1 MIVMKFG
8 GSSLR
13 DVESLLRVI
22 KIVGEVESDK
32 KIVVLSAVNG
42 VTNHLYKSLK
52 EALESDRKVN
62 GLIDYLRTLHR
73 ELIVGAISS
82 AQIRRR
88 AMDEIEYLLSRLEKL
103 LYGIA
108 YTDECTPR
116 TRDLI
121 VTFGE
126 RMAVQVLAE
135 GLKSH
140 GTPAAAMD
148 ADKID
153 MVATGTWGY
162 GNADLAAIEK
172 LLPKHLNS
180 HLEKGEIPIITGF
193 FGRTADHHTITFGR
207 GGTDYSAGI
216 VAHAMNATQL
226 QIWKDVDG
234 FLTASPEIV
243 EKAIPLNYLAYDEAA
258 ELAYFGAQIL
268 HPRTVEP
275 LHGKNI
281 PAIVK
286 NTFQPNA
293 PGTIIGPERHV
304 HGEIIKSVTHN
315 RNIAM
320 LKLLGAGIGY
330 QIGFLKEVM
339 VALSDCDINIKSV
352 VTSQTAVSLLLDR
365 EDLEESEQRLRDLN
379 LPSIESIEPIT
390 DVALIAVVGEGLAE
404 TKGLAARVLTA
415 VASVNANVEMISS
428 GASRVAYYFLVNE
441 KKLEKSVKAIHAEFF
456 EKGGAII

>member
-1 MIVMKFG
+1 MTVMKFG
-8 GSSLR
+8 GSSLKS
-13 DVESLLRVI
+13 VESLLRVI
-22 KIVGEVESDK
+22 DIIGRVEAK
-32 KIVVLSAVNG
+32 EKVVVLSAVNG
-42 VTNHLYKSLK
+42 VTNHLFKSVT
-52 EALESDRKVN
+52 EALESDRRIN
-62 GLIDYLRTLHR
+62 GLIEYLRLLHR
-73 ELIVGAISS
+73 ELLIGAIPSTKH
-82 AQIRRR
+82 RLR
-88 AMDEIEYLLSRLEKL
+88 AFDEIEYLLSRLEKL

-121 VTFGE
+121 VSFGE

-140 GTPAAAMD
+140 GYQACALD

-172 LLPKHLNS
+172 FLPKHLS
-180 HLEKGEIPIITGF
+180 PHLQQGTIPVITGY
-193 FGRTADHHTITFGR
+193 FGRTTDNHTITFGR

-216 VAHAMNATQL
+216 VAHAMNAKEL

-243 EKAIPLNYLAYDEAA
+243 ANATPINYLAYDEAA

-275 LHGKNI
+275 LHGKQI

-286 NTFQPNA
+286 NTYHPDA
-293 PGTIIGPERHV
+293 PGTVIGPERHV

-339 VALSDCDINIKSV
+339 IALSDCDINIKSV
-352 VTSQTAVSLLLDR
+352 VTSQTVVSLLLDR
-365 EDLEESEQRLRDLN
+365 DDIEESDQRLRDLN

-390 DVALIAVVGEGLAE
+390 NVALIAVVGEGLAE

-428 GASRVAYYFLVNE
+428 GASSVAYYFLVRE
-441 KKLEKSVKAIHAEFF
+441 EMLEKSVQAIHAEFF
-456 EKGGAII
+456 EKGI